1 MGFIITL
8 QCYDEYLEKK
18 SLAAP
23 LAHLSGVPKV
33 TGGKKLRFKN
43 PKPRKKTD
51 KINRGNLRQACG
63 RPTMICIGSQRH
75 RVWSTTPHELP
86 QSIKAF

>member
-1 MGFIITL
+1 MIITL

-43 PKPRKKTD
+43 QIPLEKTD

-63 RPTMICIGSQRH
+63 RLAVICIEIQRH
-75 RVWSTTPHELP
+75 RVSSTTPRVLLQLTE
-86 QSIKAF
+86 AF